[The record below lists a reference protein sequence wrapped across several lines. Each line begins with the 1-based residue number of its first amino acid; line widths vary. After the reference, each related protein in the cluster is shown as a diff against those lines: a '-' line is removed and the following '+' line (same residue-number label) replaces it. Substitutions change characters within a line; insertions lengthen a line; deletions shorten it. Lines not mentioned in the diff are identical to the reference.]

1 MKKYQ
6 TGSVSVEFLF
16 AFIPVFVLSMFM
28 IEVCR
33 YMITSSVLDIVFTAA
48 TRQVSVVK
56 ENEDIAIRILQRIQ
70 DDKLQLFNT
79 QKIKL
84 EGRYFK
90 NMKALEAGNG
100 ALLHTKQAFAEYR
113 LSYAYTPLLLPGVE
127 ALTDSLTFHR
137 IALVTYEYK

>member
-6 TGSVSVEFLF
+6 TGSVSIEFV
-16 AFIPVFVLSMFM
+16 ATFIPMFVLSIFM

-33 YMITSSVLDIVFTAA
+33 YMITSSVLDIVFTVA

-56 ENEDIAIRILQRIQ
+56 DDEDIAMRILQHMQ
-70 DDKLQLFNT
+70 DENFTLLNPQ
-79 QKIKL
+79 QIKL

-90 NMKALEAGNG
+90 DMKALEAGNG
-100 ALLHTKQAFAEYR
+100 ALLHTTQAFAEYR

-127 ALTDSLTFHR
+127 ALDNLTFHR
-137 IALVTYEYK
+137 IALVTYE